1 MGTTSDS
8 VLIQW
13 ITFAGSVLSMVGL
26 GAWRARGIQASLEN
40 KIDKEIKELRQEV
53 RDRQDE
59 GYHQMGEGLAALRE
73 KVTQTELWNRDTF
86 VQKQDFQLA
95 LENVM
100 RNLSEFRKDS
110 KAELALINEKLDR
123 NFQARQN
130 SQPHR

>member
-1 MGTTSDS
+1 
-8 VLIQW
+8 
-13 ITFAGSVLSMVGL
+13 MVGL